1 MKHRFSGITK
11 SPPTSVTLRAA
22 LNKSRVGLASTVL
35 ACFGLANL
43 LQAAGPTFA
52 TIDYPGERS
61 TLALDINAS
70 GQIVGRYIDA
80 AGLHRGFLLSA
91 GVFTPIDVPGA
102 LYTPPLGINASGD
115 IVGEYSLTDVGGVK
129 DVRGF
134 LLHNGTFSSIE
145 FPGAAQTR
153 AIGINQNGDIVGYYA
168 DQLQG
173 KHHGFVLSGGL
184 FTSVD
189 FPGAAYTDLWKIND
203 LRQIAGRYRTSGNE
217 KFHLFLLSGGNF
229 IPLPDFPGAAQMAP
243 TVPSSNH
250 SGLNGNGDLVTS
262 YCDSTPVQNN
272 NLNANMFSNL
282 HGLLMSGGVY
292 TSIDFPG
299 ANGTAAFGINDS
311 GVIVGCFADP
321 TGSLHGFLRLP

>member
-1 MKHRFSGITK
+1 MNNQFDELTK
-11 SPPTSVTLRAA
+11 GMARSVTRRAA
-22 LNKSRVGLASTVL
+22 LKKFGVALAGIPL
-35 ACFGLANL
+35 ACFGLATL
-43 LQAAGPTFA
+43 LQAADPAFA

-61 TLALDINAS
+61 TLALDINAV

-80 AGLHRGFLLSA
+80 VGLHRGFLLSA
-91 GVFTPIDVPGA
+91 GVYTPIDVPGA
-102 LYTPPLGINASGD
+102 VYTPTLGINATGD
-115 IVGEYSLTDVGGVK
+115 VVGECSLTDVGGVK
-129 DVRGF
+129 GVRGF
-134 LLHNGTFSSIE
+134 LLHNGTFSLID

-153 AIGINQNGDIVGYYA
+153 AIGINRNGDIVGYYT

-184 FTSVD
+184 FRSVD

-203 LRQIAGRYRTSGNE
+203 HGQMAGRYRTSGNE

-243 TVPSSNH
+243 TVPSANH

-282 HGLLMSGGVY
+282 HGLLLSGGVY
-292 TSIDFPG
+292 TTIDFPD
-299 ANGTAAFGINDS
+299 AKGTAAFGINDN
-311 GVIVGCFADP
+311 GVVVGCYVSAN
-321 TGSLHGFLRLP
+321 GSLHGFMRSP